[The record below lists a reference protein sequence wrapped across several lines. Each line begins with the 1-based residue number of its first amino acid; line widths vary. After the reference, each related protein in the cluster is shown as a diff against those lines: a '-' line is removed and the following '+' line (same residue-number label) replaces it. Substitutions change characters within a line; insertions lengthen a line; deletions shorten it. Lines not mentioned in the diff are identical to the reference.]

1 MQEHF
6 DKVFNSVVKALR
18 KDATRTFTHYEV
30 RFFSNWYNRQNQ
42 QTKDTVQN
50 LIRTGRLEIVNGG
63 WDVHDT
69 VCPHYADILLNMQR
83 GKQWLKQEFNYAP
96 RAAWS
101 LDQNGNSD
109 TNARLMGESGAEAL
123 FIRHI
128 DPQDRDMRL
137 KLNLMEFVW
146 RPDFYHSGNR
156 D

>member
-1 MQEHF
+1 M
-6 DKVFNSVVKALR
+6 
-18 KDATRTFTHYEV
+18 
-30 RFFSNWYNRQNQ
+30 SNWYNRQTQ
-42 QTKDTVQN
+42 AVKDAFTS
-50 LIRTGRLEIVNGG
+50 LIRGGRFEIVNGG
-63 WDVHDT
+63 WDVHDP
-69 VCPHYADILLNMQR
+69 VCPHYSDILLNMQR

-96 RAAWS
+96 RAVLS

-137 KLNLMEFVW
+137 KTQHMEFVW
-146 RPDFYHSGNR
+146 RPDFYHSGTR